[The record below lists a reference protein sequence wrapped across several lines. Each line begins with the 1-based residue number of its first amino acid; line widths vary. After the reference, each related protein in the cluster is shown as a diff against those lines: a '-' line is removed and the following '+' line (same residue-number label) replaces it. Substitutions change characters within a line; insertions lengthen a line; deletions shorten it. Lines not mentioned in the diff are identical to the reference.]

1 MTLHQGRKREI
12 RRICEAI
19 GYPVVRL
26 IRVRF
31 GPIRLRDLESGQLRP
46 LTDHE
51 IRLLRA
57 RVDHRE
63 GSEDTTV

>member
-1 MTLHQGRKREI
+1 HQGRKREN

-51 IRLLRA
+51 VRLLRT
-57 RVDHRE
+57 RVHGPE
-63 GSEDTTV
+63 PAQDTTL